1 MKLRDI
7 TSGLRGRLL
16 FLVAC
21 LALFML
27 TLIGR
32 AVSLQVLD
40 KDFLQGQGQA
50 RHMRVVDLPAHRGM
64 IRDRDG
70 EPLAVSTPVESV
82 WVNPQELV
90 GVQEGISGLA
100 QLLSLDRD
108 FVQQRVSRNPGREFV
123 YLSRHISPCLLYT
136 SPSPRDS

>member
-1 MKLRDI
+1 MNLRDM
-7 TSGLRGRLL
+7 TSGLQGRRL

-21 LALFML
+21 MALLLL

-32 AVSLQVLD
+32 AVSLQVVD
-40 KDFLQGQGQA
+40 KEFLQGQGQA
-50 RHMRVVDLPAHRGM
+50 RHMRVVELPAHRGM

-90 GVQEGISGLA
+90 GVQEGIPRLA
-100 QLLSLDRD
+100 KLLSLDRD
-108 FVQQRVSRNPGREFV
+108 YVQQRVTRNPEREFV
-123 YLSRHISPCLLYT
+123 YLDRHIEPELAAKVKKLAL
-136 SPSPRDS
+136 